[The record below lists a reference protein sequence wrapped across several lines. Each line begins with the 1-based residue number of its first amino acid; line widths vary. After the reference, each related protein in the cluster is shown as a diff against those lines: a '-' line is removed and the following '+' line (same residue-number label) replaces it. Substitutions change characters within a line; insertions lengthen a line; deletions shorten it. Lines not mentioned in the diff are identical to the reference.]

1 MKNGAFSFLDCL
13 GFKGIWARDPQAN
26 PQEILGFLI
35 EAKKHADS
43 SPIINAVQMSAPHVE
58 QSIVFVSDTIAIS
71 TRFKSEP
78 SGDFEAANGYLISL
92 NVILAAELCKRFA
105 GCRPPLMFRGCVT
118 FGEHIAEDSFLLGQA
133 VDEAASVAE
142 STEGAFIWLTPK
154 AQALLRGYDQYR
166 LTTSSAMLRKQHPND
181 AIAAV
186 NAIIEMQER
195 FESQSVYPDETRKN
209 RIWWRKLNEQQQQKV
224 AAEILW

>member
-1 MKNGAFSFLDCL
+1 
-13 GFKGIWARDPQAN
+13 
-26 PQEILGFLI
+26 
-35 EAKKHADS
+35 
-43 SPIINAVQMSAPHVE
+43 
-58 QSIVFVSDTIAIS
+58 
-71 TRFKSEP
+71 
-78 SGDFEAANGYLISL
+78 
-92 NVILAAELCKRFA
+92 
-105 GCRPPLMFRGCVT
+105 MFRGCVT

-166 LTTSSAMLRKQHPND
+166 LTTSSAMLRKQPPND

-224 AAEILW
+224 AAEILWELTMAQRRDQIIADYPMEMKGGGHLLADVVNPLIHIQPAKYGEWIERMLSGFGDAPLDVLIKKQNTARFLNTASKISKESVSEAMTAREAARSRLAKATGILF